1 MSSTKKTPSMQDLD
15 PQQMHDVQQQLQ
27 SIQDAGVTPQ
37 YIRYVL
43 FQKMLDVYQVPKDH
57 TMRSN
62 SAPERLDDPSL
73 INKLQQ
79 MGFSKQKTY
88 H

>member
-1 MSSTKKTPSMQDLD
+1 MSLTKKSPTMQDLD
-15 PQQMHDVQQQLQ
+15 PQQMHDVKQQLE

-37 YIRYVL
+37 YLRYVL

-57 TMRSN
+57 MMRSN
-62 SAPERLDDPSL
+62 GTPERLDDPSL
-73 INKLQQ
+73 INKLHK